1 MIKIMNGSQG
11 NAACFGYDTGTG
23 VRNLGATRNQMV
35 EYYQSLVANCVMKV
49 PIYLKKSPDVLTVQ

>member
-23 VRNLGATRNQMV
+23 VRNLGATRYQMV
-35 EYYQSLVANCVMKV
+35 EYQSLVANCVKKV
-49 PIYLKKSPDVLTVQ
+49 PIYLKRSPGVLTAQ